1 MTPAPVLG
9 TDAGAATARWL
20 TAADGMKLR
29 ALFWPLAGARGT
41 VLMLTG
47 RTEHAE
53 KFGPTAA
60 RLAAAGYAAAAID
73 WRGQGLSQRLTEDPR
88 KGHVGRFSDYQLDL
102 AAFVAAADQ
111 IGLPG
116 PQFMLAHSMGGCI
129 GLRALM
135 GENRFAAAAFSAPM
149 WGILVPGG
157 RDALYA
163 RLLGAMA
170 RAGLAARYAP
180 PPASGPLNYLQTAP
194 FAGNTLTTDPEAW
207 EWMRGQLAANP
218 ELAIAGPTIG
228 WVAAALAECRALARL
243 PSPHIPCLTGLGS
256 HERIVKSAAITA
268 RMADWPSG
276 TLLRIEGAQHELLKE
291 SPPLRDQFLSAA
303 LALFDHHAA
312 AAQ

>member
-9 TDAGAATARWL
+9 DDAGAAQARWL
-20 TAADGMKLR
+20 TAADGVRLR

-60 RLAAAGYAAAAID
+60 RLAAAGYASAAID
-73 WRGQGLSQRLTEDPR
+73 WRGQGLSQRLTDDPR

-116 PQFMLAHSMGGCI
+116 PHVMLAHSMGGCI

-135 GENRFAAAAFSAPM
+135 GAHRFAAAAFSAPM

-157 RDALYA
+157 RDALFA
-163 RLLGAMA
+163 RLLGTMA
-170 RAGLAARYAP
+170 RAGLSLRYAP
-180 PPASGPLNYLQTAP
+180 PPASGPLSYLQSAP

-207 EWMRGQLAANP
+207 DWMRAQLTANP
-218 ELAIAGPTIG
+218 ELVVAGPTIG

-243 PSPHIPCLTGLGS
+243 PSPDLPCLTGLGG
-256 HERIVKSAAITA
+256 HERIVKPAAIES
-268 RMADWPSG
+268 RMAQWPGG
-276 TLLRIEGAQHELLKE
+276 TLLRIPGAEHELLKE
-291 SPPLRDQFLSAA
+291 SPPLRDGFLAAA
-303 LALFDHHAA
+303 LELFDRHTAPPA
-312 AAQ
+312 